1 MIMRGSGEDAHVGPV
16 RWNGL
21 TRGGAR
27 MLVRDEPSTAVR
39 RATDAL
45 IAEGFSD
52 GGDTFATAIRESGSE
67 WTAHDVRLGDVAKSW
82 KRGVVEFFAE
92 GTGLEFFP
100 KFWRGAT
107 PTVVVACARRTA
119 EGTELLVYPHY
130 SIRGGADRN
139 DAAPLIRQAVQS
151 LSDAYGASGALVS
164 SEKLLSIKNDG
175 SPASQAVVREV
186 LGWR

>member
-1 MIMRGSGEDAHVGPV
+1 
-16 RWNGL
+16 
-21 TRGGAR
+21 
-27 MLVRDEPSTAVR
+27 MLVRDEPAAAVR
-39 RATDAL
+39 RAVDAL
-45 IAEGFSD
+45 IAAGFSD
-52 GGDTFATAIRESGSE
+52 GGDAFATAIQESGSE
-67 WTAHDVRLGDVAKSW
+67 WVARDVRLGDVAKSW

-107 PTVVVACARRTA
+107 PTVVVACARRTTKGA
-119 EGTELLVYPHY
+119 ELLVYPHY
-130 SIRGGADRN
+130 SVRGGADRN
-139 DAAPLIRQAVQS
+139 DAAPLVRRAVQG
-151 LSDAYGASGALVS
+151 LSDAYEGSGALIS

>member
-21 TRGGAR
+21 TRGGAKL
-27 MLVRDEPSTAVR
+27 LVRDEPDSVVR
-39 RATDAL
+39 RARDAL
-45 IAEGFSD
+45 VAAGFAD
-52 GGDTFATAIRESGSE
+52 GGESFAAAIRESGSE
-67 WTAHDVRLGDVAKSW
+67 WVARDVRLGDVAKSW

-107 PTVVVACARRTA
+107 PTVVVACARRTP
-119 EGTELLVYPHY
+119 EGSELVIYPHY

-139 DAAPLIRQAVQS
+139 DAAPLVRRAVQD
-151 LSDAYGASGALVS
+151 LSDAFAAAGTLIS
-164 SEKLLSIKNDG
+164 SEKVLSIKNDG

>member
-1 MIMRGSGEDAHVGPV
+1 MIKRGSGEDAHVGPV

-27 MLVRDEPSTAVR
+27 LVVRDDPESVVR
-39 RATDAL
+39 RARDAL
-45 IAEGFSD
+45 VAAGFTD
-52 GGDTFATAIRESGSE
+52 GGESFSTAIRESASE
-67 WTAHDVRLGDVAKSW
+67 WVAQDVRLGDVARSW

-92 GTGLEFFP
+92 GTGLELFP
-100 KFWRGAT
+100 KFWRGAS
-107 PTVVVACARRTA
+107 PTVVVACARRTP
-119 EGTELLVYPHY
+119 EGSELVIYPHY

-139 DAAPLIRQAVQS
+139 DAAPLVRRAVQDV
-151 LSDAYGASGALVS
+151 SDAYAASGALLS
-164 SEKLLSIKNDG
+164 SAKLLSIKNDG

>member
-1 MIMRGSGEDAHVGPV
+1 MRGFGEDAHVGPV

-27 MLVRDEPSTAVR
+27 MLVHDDPASTVR

-45 IAEGFSD
+45 IAAGFSD
-52 GGDTFATAIRESGSE
+52 GGDTFATAIRDSGSE
-67 WTAHDVRLGDVAKSW
+67 WVARDVRLGDIAKSR
-82 KRGVVEFFAE
+82 KRGVVEFFAD
-92 GTGLEFFP
+92 GTGFDFFP
-100 KFWRGAT
+100 RFWRGAT
-107 PTVVVACARRTA
+107 PTVVVACARRTPEGA
-119 EGTELLVYPHY
+119 ELIVYPHY
-130 SIRGGADRN
+130 SVRGGADRN
-139 DAAPLIRQAVQS
+139 DAAPLVRRAVEG
-151 LSDAYGASGALVS
+151 LSNAYSASGALIF